1 MDEKLVQHLSVL
13 GFFLAVLVTPP
24 SVIWGRE
31 VKGGT
36 EGVNQEG
43 ALDFSWPIT
52 SIQRSEEQ

>member
-43 ALDFSWPIT
+43 ALDFSWPVT
-52 SIQRSEEQ
+52 SIQ